1 VRAALG
7 VRAVLALGLAGAGL
21 GGAAGAASNAELQ
34 TQVRT
39 AETGFAKTMADRDQA
54 AFASYVADEAVFFG
68 RGVLRGKAAV
78 VEGWKPLYEG
88 PKAPFSWAPEQVE
101 VLDSGTLALSS
112 GPVYDAEGKR
122 SGTFNSVWRLE
133 KDGKWR
139 VVFDKGCPRC
149 DCAEKK

>member
-1 VRAALG
+1 VSGSLG
-7 VRAVLALGLAGAGL
+7 VRAVLTLGLLGASLAGV
-21 GGAAGAASNAELQ
+21 AGAASNAELQ
-34 TQVRT
+34 AQVRA
-39 AETGFAKTMADRDQA
+39 AETAFAKTMADRDQA
-54 AFASYVADEAVFFG
+54 AFAGYVADEAVFFG

-101 VLDSGTLALSS
+101 ALDSGTLALSS
-112 GPVYDAEGKR
+112 GPVYDPDGKR

-149 DCAEKK
+149 DCGEPK

>member
-1 VRAALG
+1 MSASLAQRASLVLVVAGLGVSGPARTATNGELQAQVRAA
-7 VRAVLALGLAGAGL
+7 
-21 GGAAGAASNAELQ
+21 E
-34 TQVRT
+34 T
-39 AETGFAKTMADRDQA
+39 AFAKTMADRDQA
-54 AFASYVADEAVFFG
+54 AFAGYVADEAVFFG

-112 GPVYDAEGKR
+112 GPVYDPEGKR

-149 DCAEKK
+149 DCGEAK